1 MKLKCKNPS
10 RRETAQDDQWL
21 RMTTLLNKIGFVAL
35 LLLTSYASAQTS
47 AGTLRGRVSDPS
59 GAVVPGATV
68 TAIKTGQKTT
78 AFTDSNGAY
87 EIKGLAPG
95 SYTVTTSA
103 KGFAVATQQNVAV
116 SPGQAQ
122 QFDIALEIEVQKEKL
137 EVQDESVSVST
148 NASDNASAIVIKG
161 QDLEA
166 LPDDPDEL
174 QQDLEALAG
183 PSAGPN
189 GGQIY
194 IDGFTGGQLP
204 PKSSI
209 REIRINQNPFSSEYD
224 KLGYGRIEIFTKP
237 GTDQYHG
244 EFFLNG
250 NDSAFNSLNPFTPDV
265 PAYNSELFHASVGGP
280 LTKKAS
286 FFFNAEGRRIDDS
299 DVVNATVLGS
309 NFTPTQLVQAV
320 PDPRSRINVGPRID
334 YQVSKNNTL
343 TVRYQFFHNSED
355 NGGVGQFSLPSQA
368 FSSTQDEH
376 TLQISDTQVINNN
389 VINETRFQFNHD
401 NSTRTVQSFQPTIMV
416 LGAFTGGGNQQ
427 GNFTDQENRY
437 EFQNYTSVVH
447 HTHLIKFGARLRG
460 TTDSARSNTN
470 FNGVFTFS
478 SLTAYQNLLLHGGTC
493 TGVSSSPCGPSQFS
507 QTKGQPLTEVGVMD
521 AGLYA
526 QDDWRV
532 RPNLTLSYGLRFE
545 TQNQIH
551 DHVDWA
557 PRLAL
562 AWGLGRGNNP
572 SPNTVLRAG
581 FGIFY
586 DRFSYNLIEN
596 AERLN
601 GVTQQQ
607 FIVPNPD
614 FYINNIPAMLGTP
627 SQTSPTIYQISPT
640 LRAPMLM
647 QSAASIER
655 QVTKSATLAVTYLNS
670 RGEHQLFLRN
680 INAPLPGTY
689 TGPGTGIRP
698 LGGSDNIYQYDSEGI
713 FRQNQ
718 LIANVRV
725 SAGARLSLFG
735 YYTLNYANSD
745 LGSGG
750 SGGGA
755 GFFSGG
761 ATSTPNFLTNQY
773 DPMADYGRASFDV
786 RHRVFLGGTI
796 SMPYAFRLSPFMLIS
811 SGLPYDISTGTDLN
825 GDSIF
830 NDRPALVAA
839 TTCPTKVTPAANIL
853 CTPLGTFNSA
863 PSAEQTLVPV
873 NSATGPTLFTLNL
886 RLTKTFGFG
895 RETKNA
901 GATGGPG
908 YGGGGRHA
916 GGPGGGLGPGG
927 LSGAGRSIGGMMTGG
942 ASTGRRYNLTL
953 GVSARNVFNRVNLGT
968 PIGELTSPQF
978 AESNSLAG
986 GPYSSSGASRRID
999 LQVLF
1004 SF

>member
-1 MKLKCKNPS
+1 MK
-10 RRETAQDDQWL
+10 AI
-21 RMTTLLNKIGFVAL
+21 LNKSGLVIWL
-35 LLLTSYASAQTS
+35 LLLSHAVAQTS
-47 AGTLRGRVSDPS
+47 PGTLRGRVTDPS
-59 GAVVPGATV
+59 GAVVPNATV
-68 TAIKTGQKTT
+68 TATNPSGRSTKAVSDDHG
-78 AFTDSNGAY
+78 GY

-103 KGFAVATQQNVAV
+103 KGFALSVGQNVTVA
-116 SPGQAQ
+116 PGQAL

-137 EVQDESVSVST
+137 EVQDESVNVNT
-148 NASDNASAIVIKG
+148 NPSDNASAIVIKG
-161 QDLEA
+161 TDLDA

-244 EFFLNG
+244 EFFLDG

-265 PAYNSELFHASVGGP
+265 PPYNSELFHASFGGP
-280 LTKKAS
+280 LLSKKAS
-286 FFFNAEGRRIDDS
+286 FFFNVEGRHIDDS
-299 DVVNATVLGS
+299 NLVNATTVVDS
-309 NFTPTQLVQAV
+309 DPAKTEQLIEAI
-320 PDPRSRINVGPRID
+320 PNPRSRLNLGPRID
-334 YQVSKNNTL
+334 YQISKNNTL
-343 TVRYQFFHNSED
+343 TVRYQYFHNSD
-355 NGGVGQFSLPSQA
+355 TDDGIGQFSLSSQA
-368 FSSTQDEH
+368 YNSTSDEH
-376 TLQISDTQVINNN
+376 TLQISDTQVLSTS

-401 NSTRTVQSFQPTIMV
+401 TSSQIVQNFSPTITV

-427 GNFTDQENRY
+427 GNPIDHENRY
-437 EFQNYTSVVH
+437 EFQNYTSVAH
-447 HTHLIKFGARLRG
+447 HSHLIKFGARLRG
-460 TTDSARSNTN
+460 TTDSNSSNAN

-478 SLTAYQNLLLHGGTC
+478 SLPAYQNTLLSGGTC
-493 TGVSSSPCGPSQFS
+493 TALSALPCGASQFS
-507 QTKGQPLTEVGVMD
+507 ETRGQPLVNVGVMD
-521 AGLYA
+521 AGLYL
-526 QDDWRV
+526 QDDWRA

-551 DHVDWA
+551 DHADWA
-557 PRLAL
+557 PRLSL

-572 SPNTVLRAG
+572 SPKTVLRAG

-586 DRFSYNLIEN
+586 DRFSYNLVEQ

-601 GVTQQQ
+601 GITQQQ
-607 FIVPNPD
+607 IIVTNPT
-614 FYINNIPAMLGTP
+614 FFANIPPTLAP
-627 SQTSPTIYQISPT
+627 AAQISPTIYQISPT
-640 LRAPMLM
+640 LRAPMIL

-655 QVTKSATLAVTYLNS
+655 QVTKNATVAVTYINS
-670 RGEHQLFLRN
+670 DGEHQFFLRN
-680 INAPLPGTY
+680 ANAPLPGTY

-698 LGGSDNIYQYDSEGI
+698 FGGTDNIYQYDSEGV

-718 LIANVRV
+718 VIANVRI

-745 LGSGG
+745 LGSGAG
-750 SGGGA
+750 SGGAA
-755 GFFSGG
+755 GFSSGG

-773 DPMADYGRASFDV
+773 DPMADYGRAGFDV
-786 RHRVFLGGTI
+786 RHRAFFGGTI
-796 SMPYAFRLSPFMLIS
+796 SMPYAVRLSPFMLLS
-811 SGLPYDISTGTDLN
+811 SGVPYDITTGTDLN

-830 NDRPALVAA
+830 NDRPALVSNA
-839 TTCPTKVTPAANIL
+839 TCPAKVMTANIV
-853 CTPLGTFNSA
+853 CTPLGTFNVVPASGQ
-863 PSAEQTLVPV
+863 PIVPV

-886 RLTKTFGFG
+886 RVSKTFGFG
-895 RETKNA
+895 RETKSA
-901 GATGGPG
+901 SSSGGPG
-908 YGGGGRHA
+908 SGGGGGHR
-916 GGPGGGLGPGG
+916 GGPPGGGLGPGG
-927 LSGAGRSIGGMMTGG
+927 LSGAGGGRGGGMFGG
-942 ASTGRRYNLTL
+942 AVSSGRRYSLTFS
-953 GVSARNVFNRVNLGT
+953 VSARNVFNRVNFGT
-968 PIGELTSPQF
+968 PIGELTSPLF
-978 AESNSLAG
+978 AQSNALAG
-986 GPYSSSGASRRID
+986 GPYSSAGAVRRID

>member
-1 MKLKCKNPS
+1 LSKLG
-10 RRETAQDDQWL
+10 WVV
-21 RMTTLLNKIGFVAL
+21 FVL
-35 LLLTSYASAQTS
+35 MLSYASAQNS
-47 AGTLRGRVSDPS
+47 PATLRGRVTDPS
-59 GAVVPGATV
+59 GAVVPNATV
-68 TAIKTGQKTT
+68 TATNAAGQKTR
-78 AFTDSNGAY
+78 AVTDDQGGY
-87 EIKGLAPG
+87 EIKELAAD

-103 KGFAVATQQNVAV
+103 KGFALSKQNVAV
-116 SPGQAQ
+116 SMGQVQ
-122 QFDIALEIEVQKEKL
+122 QLDIALEIEIQKEKL
-137 EVQDESVSVST
+137 EVQDESLNVST

-161 QDLEA
+161 QDLDA

-237 GTDQYHG
+237 GTDKYHG
-244 EFFLNG
+244 EFFLDG

-286 FFFNAEGRRIDDS
+286 FFFNVEGRHINDS
-299 DVVNATVLGS
+299 EVVNATVLDS
-309 NFTPTQLVQAV
+309 NFAPMPFVQAV
-320 PDPRSRINVGPRID
+320 PNPRSRINVGPRID
-334 YQVSKNNTL
+334 YQLSKNNTL
-343 TVRYQFFHNSED
+343 TVRYQFFHNTDSNE
-355 NGGVGQFSLPSQA
+355 GIGQFSLPTQA
-368 FSSTQDEH
+368 YDSTQDEH
-376 TLQISDTQVINNN
+376 TLQISDTQVLSNN

-401 NSTRTVQSFQPTIMV
+401 NSSQTVQSFQPTIMV
-416 LGAFTGGGNQQ
+416 LGAFTGGGNQL
-427 GNFTDQENRY
+427 GNPTEQENRY

-447 HTHLIKFGARLRG
+447 HTHLFKFGARLRG
-460 TTDSARSNTN
+460 TTDSSSSNAN

-478 SLTAYQNLLLHGGTC
+478 SLSAYQNLLLSGGTC
-493 TGVSSSPCGPSQFS
+493 TAASLLPCGPSQFS
-507 QTKGQPLTEVGVMD
+507 QTRGQPLVEVGVMD

-551 DHVDWA
+551 DHGDWA
-557 PRLAL
+557 PRLSL

-572 SPNTVLRAG
+572 SPKTVLRAG

-586 DRFSYNLIEN
+586 DRFSYNLVEQ

-601 GVTQQQ
+601 GITQQQ
-607 FIVPNPD
+607 FIVTTPA
-614 FYINNIPAMLGTP
+614 FYLNNIPPTLGTVA
-627 SQTSPTIYQISPT
+627 QISPTIYQVSPT
-640 LRAPMLM
+640 LRAPMTM

-655 QVTKSATLAVTYLNS
+655 QITKSATVAVTYLNS

-698 LGGSDNIYQYDSEGI
+698 LGDTDNIYQYDSEGI

-718 LIANVRV
+718 MIANVRI

-745 LGSGG
+745 LGPGG
-750 SGGGA
+750 GGGGA

-773 DPMADYGRASFDV
+773 DPMADYGRAAFDV
-786 RHRVFLGGTI
+786 RHRGFLGGTI
-796 SMPYAFRLSPFMLIS
+796 AMPYAFRLSPFMLIS
-811 SGLPYDISTGTDLN
+811 SGMPYDITTGTDLN

-830 NDRPALVAA
+830 NDRPALVS
-839 TTCPTKVTPAANIL
+839 TTPCPKVGTVPGHGANIV
-853 CTPLGTFNSA
+853 CTPLGTFNTA
-863 PSAEQTLVPV
+863 PATGQVLVPV
-873 NSATGPTLFTLNL
+873 NSAAGPTLFTLNL
-886 RLTKTFGFG
+886 RLSKTFGFG
-895 RETKNA
+895 RETKSA
-901 GATGGPG
+901 SAAGGPG
-908 YGGGGRHA
+908 YGGGRHGG

-927 LSGAGRSIGGMMTGG
+927 LSGAGRPSSGLFGMG
-942 ASTGRRYNLTL
+942 AATGRRYNLTFS
-953 GVSARNVFNRVNLGT
+953 VSARNVLNRVNLGT
-968 PIGELTSPQF
+968 PIGELSSPLF
-978 AESNSLAG
+978 AQSNSLAG